1 MDPNFK
7 LLLDE
12 IKVVHTSITNI
23 VSRMSSRIDSIEHTI
38 AGRFDKL
45 EGATQV
51 LDTWKP
57 KADMSMEEMRTEI
70 GTFRKTDESVEQIRF
85 EMTVLRKTISCAAH
99 ESTTAAPT
107 RDYIDHFAG
116 LIDQLVAYGRST
128 DPVFFAMRFVDGL
141 RDDIRNTVHMQRPQ
155 TFDTASVLALLQEE
169 LQDPNWSKES
179 RRPGSVPFGKP
190 QLKRAFPLP
199 LPPRVDKT
207 DRGATE
213 PVPIEDHRSRGVD
226 DKLHTLRDYCWARGL
241 CIKCGEKWS

>member
-1 MDPNFK
+1 MFS
-7 LLLDE
+7 
-12 IKVVHTSITNI
+12 IHQTS
-23 VSRMSSRIDSIEHTI
+23 
-38 AGRFDKL
+38 
-45 EGATQV
+45 
-51 LDTWKP
+51 
-57 KADMSMEEMRTEI
+57 
-70 GTFRKTDESVEQIRF
+70 
-85 EMTVLRKTISCAAH
+85 TVQ
-99 ESTTAAPT
+99 
-107 RDYIDHFAG
+107 DYIDRFAG
-116 LIDQLVAYGRST
+116 LIDQLVVYGRST

-213 PVPIEDHRSRGVD
+213 PVPVEDRRPRGVD
-226 DKLHTLRDYCWARGL
+226 DKLHTLRDYRRARGL